1 MAIDF
6 MDIEALEE
14 LIDYRDDVCVSIY
27 VPMAQKGADVK
38 GNPVNLENA
47 LKEARAQLQDRGF
60 NKTQVDNVLQEAK
73 ALTDD
78 PQYWQQQD
86 EGLALFMAPGFFD
99 TFRLPMAF
107 EPLTVVSQRFHT
119 KPLLALFTGD
129 GQYFVLAL
137 SQDNVRLFRSTQHS
151 LEEMEADE
159 IPVSIDEALAFE
171 DPEEQLQHHTTTA
184 GAPGSP
190 SGGADVVHHGHSMD
204 DEQRQRLR
212 RFLKEV
218 AESVAD
224 YAPET
229 EGPLVLAAVDYLH
242 PMFAEAYQQPNLVE
256 DGIETSMT
264 EISDE
269 ELHRRSWEI
278 VSPLFKE
285 GQEEAKATFGNL
297 KHTDQASDDISL
309 IVPAAFQG
317 RVGTLFVALDAHQW
331 GTYDVERNEVHF
343 DDSSQKGGDDLLDF
357 AAVQTLANGGE
368 VYVVDNAE
376 VPGETSIAAILRF

>member
-1 MAIDF
+1 MTIDF
-6 MDIEALEE
+6 MDIGTIEE
-14 LIDYRDDVCVSIY
+14 LINYRDNMCVSIY
-27 VPMAQKGADVK
+27 SPMVQKGADVQ
-38 GNPVNLENA
+38 GNPVKLENA
-47 LKEARAQLQDRGF
+47 LKEARAQLQDRGLD
-60 NKTQVDNVLQEAK
+60 KPQIDELLEEAQ
-73 ALTDD
+73 ALTND

-129 GQYFVLAL
+129 GQYYVLAL
-137 SQDNVRLFRSTQHS
+137 SQDNVRLFRATQHS
-151 LEEMEADE
+151 LEEVEADE

-184 GAPGSP
+184 GAAGSP

-218 AESVAD
+218 ADSVAD
-224 YAPET
+224 IVPQT
-229 EGPLVLAAVDYLH
+229 EGPLVLVAVDYLH
-242 PMFAEAYQQPNLVE
+242 PMFAEAYQEPNLVE
-256 DGIETSMT
+256 EGIETSLT

-269 ELHRRSWEI
+269 ELHHRSWEI
-278 VSPLFKE
+278 VSPLLKE
-285 GQEEAKATFGNL
+285 AQEEARTTFGNL

-317 RVGTLFVALDAHQW
+317 RVDTLFVALNAHQW
-331 GTYDVERNEVHF
+331 GIYDVERNEVQL
-343 DDSSQKGGDDLLDF
+343 DDSSHKRGEDLLDF
-357 AAVQTLANGGE
+357 AAVQTLANGGD
-368 VYVVDNAE
+368 VYVVDDAD
-376 VPGETSIAAILRF
+376 VPGGTSIAAILRF

>member
-27 VPMAQKGADVK
+27 VPMAQKGADVQ
-38 GNPVNLENA
+38 GNPVKLENE

>member
-1 MAIDF
+1 MTIDF
-6 MDIEALEE
+6 MDIGTIEE
-14 LIDYRDDVCVSIY
+14 LINYHDNMCVSIY
-27 VPMAQKGADVK
+27 SPMVQKGADVQ
-38 GNPVNLENA
+38 GNPVKLENA
-47 LKEARAQLQDRGF
+47 LKEARAQLQDRGLD
-60 NKTQVDNVLQEAK
+60 KPQIDELLEEAQ
-73 ALTDD
+73 ALTND

-129 GQYFVLAL
+129 GQYYVLAL
-137 SQDNVRLFRSTQHS
+137 SQDNVRLFRATQHS
-151 LEEMEADE
+151 LEEVEADE

-184 GAPGSP
+184 GAAGSP

-218 AESVAD
+218 ADSVAD
-224 YAPET
+224 IVPQT
-229 EGPLVLAAVDYLH
+229 EGPLVLVAVDYLH
-242 PMFAEAYQQPNLVE
+242 PMFAEAYQEPNLVE
-256 DGIETSMT
+256 EGIETSLT

-269 ELHRRSWEI
+269 ELHHRSWEI
-278 VSPLFKE
+278 VSPLLKE
-285 GQEEAKATFGNL
+285 AQEEARTTFGNL

-317 RVGTLFVALDAHQW
+317 RVDTLFVALNAHQW
-331 GTYDVERNEVHF
+331 GIYDVERNEVQL
-343 DDSSQKGGDDLLDF
+343 DDSSHKRGEDLLDF
-357 AAVQTLANGGE
+357 AAVQTLANGGD
-368 VYVVDNAE
+368 VYVVDDAD
-376 VPGETSIAAILRF
+376 VPGGTSIAAILRF

>member
-229 EGPLVLAAVDYLH
+229 EGPLVLVAVDYLH